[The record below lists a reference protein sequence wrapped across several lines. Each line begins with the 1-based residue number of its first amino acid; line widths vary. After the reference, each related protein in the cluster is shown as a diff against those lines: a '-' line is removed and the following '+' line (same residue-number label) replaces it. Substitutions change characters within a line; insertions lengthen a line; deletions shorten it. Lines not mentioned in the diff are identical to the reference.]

1 MFHQNRCS
9 PHRWPL
15 LLGGL
20 LLAFAGCR
28 TPIGV
33 QKVGYESVY
42 RDLRANA
49 LDQGVPSDLT
59 EDLLEFL
66 DLTDAFAKDPEKAL
80 RTLHAR
86 AVQEGRRN
94 IVFALAELHYLI
106 AKRTESREHFLASAV
121 YAYFY
126 LFDEQDPVPPDPY
139 SLQFRAA
146 CDIYNRALSQA
157 LLSDDLSSIVLAAG
171 TRELPKGKIALE
183 TARLG
188 FPWGDEMF
196 SKLLPSDAYAIRG
209 LSTRTRDAGLGVP
222 VVAVPAR
229 PKNRS
234 ERAIHALT
242 SDVPATVFLRLKG
255 GLRELDEGTLAGTL
269 ELYSSFDY
277 ATVEIGKRT
286 VPLEAD
292 LTTPLAHSL
301 EGASIWSFDLAGL
314 FSGGMQEFQPGIY
327 MVQPYQPGKIPIV
340 FVHGTSSSPTTWI
353 EMFNWLRADRELRRH
368 CQFWFFLYPSGSPIA
383 YSGYLLRKA
392 LSDTVAELDPGGED
406 DQLRKMVVVGHSQGG
421 LLTKLTAVDSGG
433 AFWSKISDRPLDE
446 IQMGEEQRQLV
457 RSSLFFEHL
466 PFVKRVVYIAT
477 PHQGSFLAGN
487 WLGRIVSGFIEVP
500 KSVQKVF
507 AGVPD
512 QPGLPKDLAA
522 QIPTSIGNMTPGN
535 RFIQA
540 LHGLEAVPEIHVH
553 SIIAVQGDGPPEK
566 LDDGLVTYQSAHIA
580 RAESECVVRS
590 FHTCLGNV
598 HVIDEMRRILLE
610 HVAESGKAAPLPGES
625 PLPRVGPP
633 TSPNDL
639 PPASS
644 GAAVPRP
651 DAPAPARPAPVHRA
665 A

>member
-1 MFHQNRCS
+1 MLHPNRCG
-9 PHRWPL
+9 PHRLPL
-15 LLGGL
+15 LLGGAL
-20 LLAFAGCR
+20 LLAFTACR

-59 EDLLEFL
+59 EDMLQFL

-80 RTLHAR
+80 STLHAR
-86 AVQEGRRN
+86 AVQEGRRSV
-94 IVFALAELHYLI
+94 VFALAELHYLV
-106 AKRTESREHFLASAV
+106 AKRTESREHFLAAAV
-121 YAYFY
+121 YAYLY

-139 SLQFRAA
+139 SLHFRVA
-146 CDIYNRALSQA
+146 CDLYNRALSQA
-157 LLSDDLSSIVLAAG
+157 LLSEDLSSIVLAAG
-171 TRELPKGKIALE
+171 TRELSKGKIALDVE
-183 TARLG
+183 RLG

-222 VVAVPAR
+222 VVAVPVR
-229 PKNRS
+229 PKKKS
-234 ERAIHALT
+234 ERAIHSLT

-277 ATVEIGKRT
+277 STVEIGKRT

-327 MVQPYQPGKIPIV
+327 MVQPYEPGKIPIV

-353 EMFNWLRADRELRRH
+353 EMFNWLRADRELRRR

-383 YSGYLLRKA
+383 YSGHLLRKA
-392 LSDTVAELDPGGED
+392 LTDTVAELDPGGKDEE
-406 DQLRKMVVVGHSQGG
+406 LRKMVVVGHSQGG
-421 LLTKLTAVDSGG
+421 LLTKLTAVDSGDR
-433 AFWSKISDRPLDE
+433 FWAKISDRPLDE
-446 IQMGEEQRQLV
+446 IQMGEDQRKIV
-457 RSSLFFEHL
+457 RDSLFFEHL

-487 WLGRIVSGFIEVP
+487 WLGRLVSGFVEIP

-522 QIPTSIGNMTPGN
+522 EIPTSISNMTPGN
-535 RFIQA
+535 RFLQV
-540 LHGLEAVPEIHVH
+540 LHGLEAVPGIHVH

-610 HVAESGKAAPLPGES
+610 HVAESTKEAPLPGES
-625 PLPRVGPP
+625 PLPPVGPP
-633 TSPNDL
+633 TSPKDL
-639 PPASS
+639 PPA
-644 GAAVPRP
+644 V
-651 DAPAPARPAPVHRA
+651 PAPPPATPDPATKPRA